1 MKSFI
6 SISFV
11 FLICISCHT
20 INTDDEYSDV
30 FTSEVYKEVKP
41 DIEIKSLPLT
51 KVQNEYISGYNV
63 FTMDLLSEI
72 FSNNNQSSFVYS
84 PLGMQYIL
92 GMMANMVDSSVSD
105 KFIQYAY
112 GESVSLEDYNEYL
125 KLLLYKLPAL
135 DLNSTIS
142 VVNFLLLSNQYEFD
156 NTNIDYISDSYR
168 ALVSEVDFND
178 PLLSFTVN
186 NWAKY
191 HTNGLINNPVSSF
204 DASITVFFMNS
215 LYFSAPWSKNFNKD
229 NTCVMEFK
237 SENLSVSDVQMM
249 SSIYNYPYF
258 ENEMMQILE
267 LPYGNE
273 KFVMSIFLPKNG
285 YSLSEIL
292 SILDLSCLDLLSNE
306 YLSISLPKMN
316 ISSKLNMKNILID
329 LGWDFLNSEIIISA
343 GNKSP
348 ISSLFQTSVISIDE
362 NGSIASSVT
371 SSESGTCWDDSE
383 NEILPIEFIANH
395 PFAFAVYDKTSNVI
409 LFSGIYNGN

>member
-51 KVQNEYISGYNV
+51 KVQNEYISVYNV

-142 VVNFLLLSNQYEFD
+142 VANFLLLSNQYEFD
-156 NTNIDYISDSYR
+156 NTNIDYI
-168 ALVSEVDFND
+168 
-178 PLLSFTVN
+178 
-186 NWAKY
+186 
-191 HTNGLINNPVSSF
+191 
-204 DASITVFFMNS
+204 
-215 LYFSAPWSKNFNKD
+215 
-229 NTCVMEFK
+229 
-237 SENLSVSDVQMM
+237 
-249 SSIYNYPYF
+249 
-258 ENEMMQILE
+258 
-267 LPYGNE
+267 
-273 KFVMSIFLPKNG
+273 
-285 YSLSEIL
+285 
-292 SILDLSCLDLLSNE
+292 
-306 YLSISLPKMN
+306 
-316 ISSKLNMKNILID
+316 
-329 LGWDFLNSEIIISA
+329 
-343 GNKSP
+343 
-348 ISSLFQTSVISIDE
+348 
-362 NGSIASSVT
+362 
-371 SSESGTCWDDSE
+371 
-383 NEILPIEFIANH
+383 
-395 PFAFAVYDKTSNVI
+395 
-409 LFSGIYNGN
+409 

>member
-142 VVNFLLLSNQYEFD
+142 VANFLLLSNQYEFD

-292 SILDLSCLDLLSNE
+292 SILDLSCLDLLSNK

>member
-51 KVQNEYISGYNV
+51 KVQNEYISVYNV

-142 VVNFLLLSNQYEFD
+142 VANFLLLSNQYEFD

-292 SILDLSCLDLLSNE
+292 SILDLSCLDLLSNK